1 MSRTYYF
8 PQVVTFFACTILIDT
23 MKGEASITDTD
34 ARLVEQTMDILGGKW
49 KVLIL
54 WHLGVSGVCRFGEL
68 RRKIP
73 EITQRTLTL
82 QLRELEASGL
92 IHRKVYAEV
101 PPRTEYRQTD
111 PARELSGV
119 YMELKRWSHKH
130 RDLLVARTAKSR
142 K

>member
-1 MSRTYYF
+1 MTQKA
-8 PQVVTFFACTILIDT
+8 PL
-23 MKGEASITDTD
+23 TDAD
-34 ARLVEQTMDILGGKW
+34 ARLVEQTMDMLGGKW

-92 IHRKVYAEV
+92 VHRKVYAEV

-111 PARELSGV
+111 PARNLAGV
-119 YMELKRWSHKH
+119 YMELKRWSQAH
-130 RDLLVARTAKSR
+130 RDLLVARAAKS
-142 K
+142 KK